1 VPSRQVRDQVDS
13 RRHEVQRPW
22 FGERHMGEQCARVR
36 EGSEAS
42 ERGEGEKER
51 YEVHGPLNMHAAMHK
66 ALLGYVIKSPWL
78 YRGG

>member
-1 VPSRQVRDQVDS
+1 
-13 RRHEVQRPW
+13 
-22 FGERHMGEQCARVR
+22 MGEQCARVR